1 MSNPWEDYSSDAAP
15 WEDFSDEAPKKKKGL
30 QGKEVKDFMP
40 SRESMGE
47 TLESMRGVG
56 EAGLN
61 LLTGAIGGGLGT
73 LYGTVAGIM
82 EHGLGRDATK
92 KVEQAASHG
101 AEAFTY
107 APRTEKGKEYAGKAG
122 EVVQEL
128 IPLMPMAPQLEGLAT
143 ASKAARSLKEA
154 ARPIKQTPPPGG
166 FAPDVPLTLDEA
178 IAQAEKAPENQ
189 RMGPPTRSSMP
200 WEDFK
205 PQEQPTVQPKNLRQ
219 GELDFGEQPQQITVS
234 PQGTAMVS
242 PEQVAG
248 YEQFGRRMETPEAP
262 PQAPLRGQGDLFMN
276 EEVTGPIASPINA
289 AERGA
294 LPDVL
299 TENPALARR
308 QMELQLADEGV
319 LNVDQA
325 GTITRGLPEEA
336 SIVRE
341 SPEQIAFAQAEAE
354 RRMRADQTKQAIENG
369 ETGNL
374 FPDYMNKHRDYE
386 LFRDENG
393 RPLSRGDF
401 NKTVDNLVKEPG
413 TGYIRPE
420 DMDAAYAKYLENF
433 GGTQAGLFDQ
443 PTQAKAM
450 EATLKADAA
459 ERMAD
464 NHPLVKAAERHLSQE
479 QQFLD
484 QLKQQGASLEAIKQA
499 AEDVKAAAERMDTTR
514 ANVLK
519 AIQTTGSAKGVAALR
534 KKAPT
539 KAKGAGKET
548 MLYEGIGETSRRIG
562 RYGRYGRQSGGVTT
576 DFLTGILSLGLD
588 KKIGSLAKKTVD
600 ITPNEA
606 KTKYLPQGIG
616 LEDYTKER
624 RSAAE
629 VAAEIKEKN
638 IPDAPASML
647 DSVQA
652 GGLYKQ
658 LETNNPIIRKT
669 FAAVSEAYNRAHTN
683 IRNAIQDPD
692 IGLPALFRKMTKQEA
707 GDWWAARQVA
717 EGEMNLTRVQ
727 MEEMGWSEKQ
737 IQMNKRFDEITN
749 YVFDKMNAARQ
760 IAGKGPI
767 DKRIGY
773 LAGQASGDFRRL
785 VYKLDEQGNKQVI
798 GILGSDI
805 RKVLDRRVAALLKEH
820 PEWKVDHEIMANRG
834 KRENRQKAFEDAVE
848 MLAENNPDTKALI
861 DAYDNILKS
870 DAYNYMNAK
879 KHTMQKKGVFGTEG
893 FKRDV
898 DAWTNAKEGMASQI
912 RYIEKMFNWVEMSK
926 AVDEVRPLLTDDSIN
941 MPNAKRWSSDYIDR
955 ALGIQNSEI
964 GAALD
969 GVISAVG
976 NKMGVGHSAIDRGLG
991 ATKNVVSKYLLGYG
1005 NPLFLAIN
1013 LVQPAVASPAI
1024 RSLLKGRGLDI
1035 SSGTITRGA
1044 MDFALMQAHEK
1055 FGVGKLDSVTKEIY
1069 NEGKKRNI
1077 FGSEIFEHSP
1087 HLTKGRYRMNKIA
1100 EAGISTVEGVTRG
1113 TVFTAMSKLLH
1124 ENGYRGTKLFDIA
1137 ENLTN
1142 QIMTDYRNFEAP
1154 AVYKNMGSIGEMAVT
1169 LQRYKHNS
1177 LSNLAMLAREAK
1189 RNKNY
1194 RPLVTAITAGIATS
1208 GLSGM
1213 LGFNEADFLYQ
1224 KATQMMGKP
1233 DTLTRLLLD
1242 SGAPDALT
1250 YGGISALTGLD
1261 MSKRFGMALFPD
1273 NPAGALFPGISRL
1286 GEVAESGFNLAKDP
1300 TDVTNA
1306 QRFARDVVPNTF
1318 RGAMDRAFFET
1329 PEGLAINPRTLEGTV
1344 ERDETDK
1351 FAKGIGG
1358 VGLNESKTKSRLYQE
1373 SLVDKKIAERRQSV
1387 TNKILNDLYQI
1398 DPKDK
1403 EAIRAYFNEG
1413 DGVQL
1418 KQDFIDAEGNIDNLV
1433 SAVDKF
1439 RKGGVTTALQRKM
1452 LQAAAAKK
1460 EGDLKKAKRYK
1471 QMKESLDE

>member
-1 MSNPWEDYSSDAAP
+1 MAKNPWEDDPVEFWADDP
-15 WEDFSDEAPKKKKGL
+15 IEEETPKKKGKAPAEVVMEGL
-30 QGKEVKDFMP
+30 RPGVASD
-40 SRESMGE
+40 
-47 TLESMRGVG
+47 LANLRGLG
-56 EAGLN
+56 EAGLG
-61 LLTGAIGGGLGT
+61 LLTGALGSVVGGISGT
-73 LYGTVAGIM
+73 IAGIR
-82 EHGLGRDATK
+82 EHGVGTTEKQK
-92 KVEQAASHG
+92 KVE
-101 AEAFTY
+101 AEAAKQGASLTFE
-107 APRTEKGKEYAGKAG
+107 PKTERGQEISGKVG
-122 EVVQEL
+122 EFINQNV
-128 IPLMPMAPQLEGLAT
+128 IPLGGHMGLLEGAAT
-143 ASKAARSLKEA
+143 ARGIANAAKAAAK
-154 ARPIKQTPPPGG
+154 PPVKPS
-166 FAPDVPLTLDEA
+166 AKAMAELPPLTLDEA

-200 WEDFK
+200 WEADTIVEPAK
-205 PQEQPTVQPKNLRQ
+205 GQPKNLRQ

-294 LPDVL
+294 LPEPVA
-299 TENPALARR
+299 NPALLRR
-308 QMELQLADEGV
+308 QMELQLADEGT
-319 LNVDQA
+319 LFADEG
-325 GTITRGLPEEA
+325 GTITRDLPEQGRVITET
-336 SIVRE
+336 
-341 SPEQIAFAQAEAE
+341 PEQIAFAQAEAE
-354 RRMRADQTKQAIENG
+354 RRMRADQTKAAIEQG

-386 LFRDENG
+386 LFRDESG

-401 NKTVDNLVKEPG
+401 NKTVDNLAKEPS

-692 IGLPALFRKMTKQEA
+692 VGLPALFRKMTKQEA

-749 YVFDKMNAARQ
+749 YVFDKINQARA
-760 IAGKGPI
+760 IAGKAPI

-820 PEWKVDHEIMANRG
+820 PEWKVDHEIQANRG

-926 AVDEVRPLLTDDSIN
+926 AVDEVKPLLTDDSIN

-964 GAALD
+964 GAAID

-1286 GEVAESGFNLAKDP
+1286 GEIAASGLDLAKDP
-1300 TDVTNA
+1300 TDATNA
-1306 QRFARDVVPNTF
+1306 QRFARDIVPNTF

-1418 KQDFIDAEGNIDNLV
+1418 KQDFIDAEGSIDNLV

-1452 LQAAAAKK
+1452 LQVAAAKK

-1471 QMKESLDE
+1471 QMKESLDQ